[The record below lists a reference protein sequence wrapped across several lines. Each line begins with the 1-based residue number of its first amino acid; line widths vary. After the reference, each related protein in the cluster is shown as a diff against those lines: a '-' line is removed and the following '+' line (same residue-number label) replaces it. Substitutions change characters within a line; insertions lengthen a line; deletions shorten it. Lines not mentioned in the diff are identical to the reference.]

1 MQRHSNQMRKL
12 ACRQMSLVWLQ
23 GAQACKKA
31 DSKRKTKQRC
41 AQGCGRRRASHW
53 SLRRCAA
60 TTWLRAG
67 EARMN
72 WKHICGRQETCMTLC
87 LTERPLRHA
96 TAEMETYND
105 IGRQTR
111 FLETTISRPNHSSA
125 IVFKQAIRALDVAV
139 QYIVPRDCP
148 YHGMRLRPKSQ
159 ITPRNTIRY
168 DDIRPAS
175 PAAYGIVV
183 LIDLW
188 SETMGCGVV
197 TGQDQPPWLKPVH

>member
-1 MQRHSNQMRKL
+1 MAKTTTETTRSHHQFHVHLQASIFNKLLQIESAGSHKSSPAVIDCQEAPCVQRHSNQMRKL

-41 AQGCGRRRASHW
+41 AQGCGKRRASHW

-105 IGRQTR
+105 IGR
-111 FLETTISRPNHSSA
+111 
-125 IVFKQAIRALDVAV
+125 
-139 QYIVPRDCP
+139 
-148 YHGMRLRPKSQ
+148 
-159 ITPRNTIRY
+159 
-168 DDIRPAS
+168 
-175 PAAYGIVV
+175 
-183 LIDLW
+183 
-188 SETMGCGVV
+188 
-197 TGQDQPPWLKPVH
+197 